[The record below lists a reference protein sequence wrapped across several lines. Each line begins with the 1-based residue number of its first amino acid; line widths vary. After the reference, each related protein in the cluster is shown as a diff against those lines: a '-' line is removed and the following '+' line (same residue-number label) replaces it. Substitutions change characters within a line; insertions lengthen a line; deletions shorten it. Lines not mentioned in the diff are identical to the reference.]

1 MALVSGERSTLN
13 PNAPAFIP
21 ATFYQV
27 EDFSSEWW
35 ELVKT
40 STWFRDFWLS
50 QHQDDDF
57 EGNIEVDT
65 ADAEDNDD
73 GRIDYIFNHSIDEAH
88 LTELSQLEEIYLS
101 HKDIGNTGLFPPA
114 PKNENTPLNDFEEDA
129 KAFLKKLSVSKSPK
143 ERGPKSPAGP
153 AKYQQKPVRYVSPK
167 CTPRLIHQPR

>member
-13 PNAPAFIP
+13 PNAPPFIP

-40 STWFRDFWLS
+40 STWFCDFWLS

-73 GRIDYIFNHSIDEAH
+73 ASIDEAQ

-101 HKDIGNTGLFPPA
+101 YKDIENTGLFPTA
-114 PKNENTPLNDFEEDA
+114 PKNESTSLFFLIRKKESTPLNGMLVLF
-129 KAFLKKLSVSKSPK
+129 FM
-143 ERGPKSPAGP
+143 
-153 AKYQQKPVRYVSPK
+153 
-167 CTPRLIHQPR
+167 I

>member
-13 PNAPAFIP
+13 PNAPPFIP

-73 GRIDYIFNHSIDEAH
+73 ASIDEAQ

-101 HKDIGNTGLFPPA
+101 YKDIENTGLFPTA
-114 PKNENTPLNDFEEDA
+114 PKNESTPLNGFEEDT

>member
-1 MALVSGERSTLN
+1 MALVSGQRSTLN
-13 PNAPAFIP
+13 PNAPPFIP

-73 GRIDYIFNHSIDEAH
+73 ISIDEAQ
-88 LTELSQLEEIYLS
+88 LTELSQLEEIYPS
-101 HKDIGNTGLFPPA
+101 YKDIGSTGLFPTA
-114 PKNENTPLNDFEEDA
+114 PKNESTPLSGMLVLF
-129 KAFLKKLSVSKSPK
+129 
-143 ERGPKSPAGP
+143 
-153 AKYQQKPVRYVSPK
+153 
-167 CTPRLIHQPR
+167 IMI

>member
-1 MALVSGERSTLN
+1 MALVSGARSTLN
-13 PNAPAFIP
+13 PNAPPFIP

-50 QHQDDDF
+50 EHQDDDF

-73 GRIDYIFNHSIDEAH
+73 VSIDEAH
-88 LTELSQLEEIYLS
+88 LTKLSQLEEVYLS
-101 HKDIGNTGLFPPA
+101 YKDIGNTGLFPTA
-114 PKNENTPLNDFEEDA
+114 PKNESTPLNGFEEDT